1 MQPGRPDAKPADP
14 RVSPCS
20 SNTWRHIVTTRTVSH
35 TALNAFCVDLLQAA
49 GVPEPD
55 ARITARIQV
64 EADLRGVHS
73 HGARAIAG
81 YLRQIL
87 QGDINPGAH
96 PRVLSEGAAYVH
108 TDADNA
114 LGQVAAY
121 RAMQCAIRKAQGSG
135 IGMAAVRNT
144 NHYGAAAYYANMAAE
159 AGMVGF
165 NTTGGRKNRGNMA
178 PYGSIEPAIGNAP
191 FAYGIPAGRERPII
205 LDMATGVVAAGKIG
219 IARDRGERI
228 PPGWA
233 LDAAGNP
240 TDDPAEASIVVPLGP
255 KGSGLAIVMHCIGG
269 ILAGAAFPN
278 VEKFGYLFIAIDV
291 STLADPDTFAAE
303 VDARIQTIREATP
316 APGVDRVYYPGEPE
330 WITREH
336 NLENGIP
343 MLLPHVTE
351 LESVARQLGVSTRLG

>member
-1 MQPGRPDAKPADP
+1 M
-14 RVSPCS
+14 
-20 SNTWRHIVTTRTVSH
+20 
-35 TALNAFCVDLLQAA
+35 
-49 GVPEPD
+49 PEPD

-87 QGDINPGAH
+87 QGDINPGAQ
-96 PRVLSEGAAYVH
+96 PRVLSEGSAYVH

-219 IARDRGERI
+219 IARDRGEKI

-269 ILAGAAFPN
+269 ILAGAAFPD

-291 STLADPDTFAAE
+291 STFADPDTFAAE

-343 MLLPHVTE
+343 MLLPHVTD

>member
-1 MQPGRPDAKPADP
+1 M
-14 RVSPCS
+14 
-20 SNTWRHIVTTRTVSH
+20 TTRTVSH
-35 TALNAFCVDLLQAA
+35 TALNAYCVDLLNAA
-49 GVPEPD
+49 GVPESD

-87 QGDINPGAH
+87 QGDINPNPH
-96 PRVLSEGAAYVH
+96 PRVLNEGAAYVH
-108 TDADNA
+108 MDADNA

-121 RAMQCAIRKAQGSG
+121 RAMQRAIRKAQGSG

-144 NHYGAAAYYANMAAE
+144 NHYGAAAFYANMAAE

-219 IARDRGERI
+219 IARDRGEKI

-269 ILAGAAFPN
+269 ILAGAAFPD

-291 STLADPDTFAAE
+291 STFADPDTFAAE

-343 MLLPHVTE
+343 MLLPHVTD

>member
-1 MQPGRPDAKPADP
+1 M
-14 RVSPCS
+14 
-20 SNTWRHIVTTRTVSH
+20 TTRTVSH
-35 TALNAFCVDLLQAA
+35 TALCDFCVDLLNAA
-49 GVPEPD
+49 GVPETD

-81 YLRQIL
+81 YIRQIL
-87 QGDINPGAH
+87 KGEINPIAQ
-96 PRVLSEGAAYVH
+96 PRVLSEGAAYLH
-108 TDADNA
+108 LDADNA

-121 RAMQCAIRKAQGSG
+121 RAMQAAIRKAEGSG
-135 IGMAAVRNT
+135 VGLAAVRNT

-178 PYGSIEPAIGNAP
+178 PFGSIEPAIGNAP

-205 LDMATGVVAAGKIG
+205 LDMATGVVAAGKIE
-219 IARDRGERI
+219 IARARGEKI
-228 PPGWA
+228 PMGWA

-240 TDDPAEASIVVPLGP
+240 TNDPAEARIVVPLGP

-269 ILAGAAFPN
+269 ILAGAAFPD
-278 VEKFGYLFIAIDV
+278 VEKFGYLFLSIDV
-291 STLADPDTFAAE
+291 STFADPDTFAAE
-303 VDARIQTIREATP
+303 VDARIQTIREAVP
-316 APGVDRVYYPGEPE
+316 APGVDRVHYPGEPE
-330 WITREH
+330 WITRER

-343 MLLPHVTE
+343 MLLPHVTD

>member
-1 MQPGRPDAKPADP
+1 MTTP
-14 RVSPCS
+14 
-20 SNTWRHIVTTRTVSH
+20 TRTVSH
-35 TALNAFCVDLLQAA
+35 AALEAFCVELLTAA
-49 GVPEPD
+49 GVPESN

-81 YLRQIL
+81 YIRQIL
-87 QGDINPGAH
+87 GGEINPDARPH
-96 PRVLSEGAAYVH
+96 VLSEGAAYAH
-108 TDADNA
+108 LDADNA

-121 RAMQCAIRKAQGSG
+121 KAMKRAIRKAEGAG

-159 AGMVGF
+159 ACMVGF

-219 IARDRGERI
+219 IARDRGEKI

-233 LDAAGNP
+233 LDGAGKP
-240 TDDPAEASIVVPLGP
+240 TDDPAEARIVVPLGP
-255 KGSGLAIVMHCIGG
+255 KGSGLSVVMQCIGG
-269 ILAGAAFPN
+269 ILAGADFPD
-278 VEKFGYLFIAIDV
+278 VEKFGYLFIAINV
-291 STLADPDTFAAE
+291 STFADPESFRAE
-303 VDARIQTIREATP
+303 VDARIQSIREARP
-316 APGVDRVYYPGEPE
+316 ATGTDRVYYPGEPE

-336 NLENGIP
+336 NLENGIR
-343 MLLPHVTE
+343 MLLPHVTD
-351 LESVARQLGVSTRLG
+351 LESVAARLGVSKRLG